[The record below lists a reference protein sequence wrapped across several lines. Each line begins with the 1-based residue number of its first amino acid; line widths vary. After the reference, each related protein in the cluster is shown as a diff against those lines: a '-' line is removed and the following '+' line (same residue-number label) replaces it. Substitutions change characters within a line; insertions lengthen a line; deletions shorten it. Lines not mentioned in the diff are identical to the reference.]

1 MPIAGLGGL
10 SIKMHADSDLIAR
23 CQRADASAFD
33 DVVARYK
40 NKIYFYL
47 FRMTGNAEDAEDLT
61 QEVFVRAFTNI
72 RKFRAKSSLS
82 TWLFS
87 IAGNIAID
95 RFRKTRKTSA
105 LNVSLDAPLQHGE
118 QEASRDI
125 ADMSMAP
132 DVLLGRKDLANH
144 IDASLASLPPKL
156 RSAVILFDVEG
167 MSYDEVAAVEGI
179 PLGTVKSR
187 IFNARVALREKLR
200 PYLEAE

>member
-1 MPIAGLGGL
+1 MSMAELGGL
-10 SIKMHADSDLIAR
+10 PIKMHADSDLIAR

-61 QEVFVRAFTNI
+61 QDVFVRAFSNI
-72 RKFRAKSSLS
+72 NKFRAESSLS
-82 TWLFS
+82 TWLYK

-95 RFRKTRKTSA
+95 RFRKTRKASA
-105 LNVSLDAPLQHGE
+105 LTVSLDAPLQRGE
-118 QEASRDI
+118 SEATRDI
-125 ADMSMAP
+125 VDLSMSP
-132 DVLLGRKDLANH
+132 EVLIGRQELAKY
-144 IDASLASLPPKL
+144 IDAALTSLPPKL

-167 MSYDEVAAVEGI
+167 MSYDEVSTIEGI

-187 IFNARVALREKLR
+187 IFHARVALREKLR
-200 PYLEAE
+200 PYLETE